1 MARSG
6 SESLAPNLGY
16 DGSAAARFTG
26 PIAVLQED
34 GMAFLDKLKGEFV
47 DIIEWNE
54 DGSDTVVWRFPRYQD
69 EIKNGAQ
76 LTVRPGQAAVFVN
89 EGKVADVFQPGLH
102 TLDTRNL
109 PILSTLKG
117 WKYGF
122 DSPFKAE
129 VYFVSTRQFTDL
141 KWGTKNPVMLRDPEF
156 GPMRLRAFGSYV
168 AKVRDAR
175 KLVEQLAGTSA
186 AFTVDDIREQL
197 RNVIASRFADVL
209 ASAQIPALGLAASY
223 DVLSARLAQIIEPDF
238 ARFGFA
244 ATQLLIENIALP
256 EEAERALD
264 KRTSMGVVGNLD
276 QFARFQA
283 AQAMEAAA
291 KNPGG
296 AAGSV
301 LGLGVGLGLAGQF
314 AGAAQAAPPLP
325 ARPGGPPPLPG
336 KEWWIALDGQ
346 QSGPHDLAALA
357 ALAASG
363 RVDSATLAWKDGQE
377 GWLPVGAIAELRAVL
392 GARAE

>member
-1 MARSG
+1 
-6 SESLAPNLGY
+6 
-16 DGSAAARFTG
+16 
-26 PIAVLQED
+26 
-34 GMAFLDKLKGEFV
+34 MAFLYKLKGELV

-89 EGKVADVFQPGLH
+89 EGNVADVFQPGLH
-102 TLDTRNL
+102 TLHTRNL

-141 KWGTKNPVMLRDPEF
+141 KWGTKNPVMLHDAEF
-156 GPMRLRAFGSYV
+156 GPMRLRAFGSFV
-168 AKVRDAR
+168 AKAHDPH
-175 KLVEQLAGTSA
+175 KLVEQLAGTSPT
-186 AFTVDDIREQL
+186 FGVEDIREQL
-197 RNVIASRFADVL
+197 RNVVVSHFADVL
-209 ASAQIPALGLAASY
+209 ASSKIPALNLAASY
-223 DVLSARLAQIIEPDF
+223 DDLAARLAKVIEPDF

-244 ATQLLIENIALP
+244 ATQLLVENISLP
-256 EEAERALD
+256 EEVERALD

-283 AQAMEAAA
+283 AQAMEDAAR
-291 KNPGG
+291 NPGG
-296 AAGSV
+296 GAGSI
-301 LGLGVGLGLAGQF
+301 LGLGVGLGLAGQL
-314 AGAAQAAPPLP
+314 AGAAQPAPPLP
-325 ARPGGPPPLPG
+325 ARGGQPGGPPPLPG

-346 QSGPHDLAALA
+346 QSGPHDLAGLATLA
-357 ALAASG
+357 AAG
-363 RVDSATLAWKDGQE
+363 RLDAATLAWKDGQQ
-377 GWLPVGAIAELRAVL
+377 GWQPVGAIAELRAVL
-392 GARAE
+392 GARTE

>member
-1 MARSG
+1 
-6 SESLAPNLGY
+6 
-16 DGSAAARFTG
+16 
-26 PIAVLQED
+26 
-34 GMAFLDKLKGEFV
+34 MAFLDKLKGEFV

>member
-1 MARSG
+1 
-6 SESLAPNLGY
+6 LGY
-16 DGSAAARFTG
+16 DGSAAAGFTG
-26 PIAVLQED
+26 QTVDLQED

-89 EGKVADVFQPGLH
+89 EGKVADVFHPGLH
-102 TLDTRNL
+102 ALDTRNL

-156 GPMRLRAFGSYV
+156 GPMRLRAFGSFV
-168 AKVRDAR
+168 AKVCDAR

-209 ASAQIPALGLAASY
+209 ASAEIPALNLASSY
-223 DVLSARLAQIIEPDF
+223 DDLSARLAQVIEPDF

-244 ATQLLIENIALP
+244 TTQVLIENIALP
-256 EEAERALD
+256 EEVERALD

-276 QFARFQA
+276 HFARFQA

-301 LGLGVGLGLAGQF
+301 LGLGVGLGLAGQL
-314 AGAAQAAPPLP
+314 AGAAQAAPQAAPPVP
-325 ARPGGPPPLPG
+325 ARRGGPPPLPG

-357 ALAASG
+357 ELAANG
-363 RVDSATLAWKDGQE
+363 RLESATLAWKDGQE
-377 GWLPVGAIAELRAVL
+377 GWLPVGALAELRAIL

>member
-1 MARSG
+1 
-6 SESLAPNLGY
+6 
-16 DGSAAARFTG
+16 
-26 PIAVLQED
+26 
-34 GMAFLDKLKGEFV
+34 MAFLDKLKGEIV

-69 EIKNGAQ
+69 EIKKGAQ

-89 EGKVADVFQPGLH
+89 EGKVADIFQPGLH
-102 TLDTRNL
+102 TLHTRNL

-141 KWGTKNPVMLRDPEF
+141 KWGTKNPVMLHDAEF
-156 GPMRLRAFGSYV
+156 GPMRLRAFGSFV
-168 AKVRDAR
+168 AKVCDPH

-186 AFTVDDIREQL
+186 AFNVEDIREQL
-197 RNVIASRFADVL
+197 RNVVVSRFADVL
-209 ASAQIPALGLAASY
+209 ASSKIPALNLAASY
-223 DVLSARLAQIIEPDF
+223 DDLAVRLAKVIEPDF
-238 ARFGFA
+238 ARFGFS
-244 ATQLLIENIALP
+244 ATQLLLENISLP
-256 EEAERALD
+256 EEVERALD

-296 AAGSV
+296 SAGSV
-301 LGLGVGLGLAGQF
+301 LGLGVGLGLAGQL
-314 AGAAQAAPPLP
+314 AGAAQVAPPLP
-325 ARPGGPPPLPG
+325 AQGSRPAGPPPLPG

-346 QSGPHDLAALA
+346 QSGPHDLSALA
-357 ALAASG
+357 TLAAAG
-363 RVDSATLAWKDGQE
+363 RLNAATLAWRDGQQ
-377 GWLPVGAIAELRAVL
+377 GWQPVGAIAELRSAL
-392 GARAE
+392 GVRTE